1 MIDVEKWEEIR
12 RAYYVQGKSLRQI
25 ASETGHAWRTIRR
38 MVDSA
43 EPMRYRQQR
52 VREAPKLGAYQ
63 EQIEVL
69 LAESEQMPRKQR
81 YTASKIYE
89 LLRGMGFAGAESTV
103 RHYVAKVRKH
113 ERRPRLYLPLS
124 FEAGR
129 DGQVDWGEGQVVM
142 AGQRCTVQLFVM
154 RLNYSRRLF
163 VMAFPG
169 QKQECFFAG
178 HVAAFHYFG
187 GIAQRLTYDNLTTAV
202 QKILKGK
209 NRQEQEQFIALRGH
223 YLFESHFCTPGEAHE
238 KGGVENSIGYVQRQ
252 FLTPLPAV
260 DSFAELNAYLLTRCV
275 REEERQ
281 VKGQPATIGAMGQEE
296 QAYLRALPGRDFDC
310 CRSVEATLTPY
321 SQVVLE
327 TNRYSLPVKRATA
340 QLVAKLYPFEV
351 KIYSG
356 SEQELLA
363 VHARCYGREQDVF
376 DPLHYLPLLAQ
387 RPGAFEYAKPMR
399 QWRAQW
405 PPVYEEL
412 LAYLQRQW
420 PEGRGVRE
428 FIAILQLHQ
437 QYAGDLI
444 EQAITQALAYHCAH
458 ADGVLLC
465 LNQLLQPA
473 LATSSLDLG
482 ERPHLQ
488 AIGAQQVDL
497 GQYNVLL
504 GRAA

>member
-25 ASETGHAWRTIRR
+25 AEETGHAWRTIRR
-38 MVDSA
+38 MVDSS
-43 EPMRYRQQR
+43 EPVRYRQQTGR
-52 VREAPKLGAYQ
+52 DAPKLGAYK
-63 EQIEVL
+63 EQIGAW
-69 LAESEQMPRKQR
+69 LAESERMPRKQR
-81 YTASKIYE
+81 YTSSKIYE
-89 LLRGMGFAGAESTV
+89 LLRGLGFAGAESTV
-103 RHYVAKVRKH
+103 RHYVAEVRKR
-113 ERRPRLYLPLS
+113 ERRPSLYLPLS
-124 FEAGR
+124 FEPGR
-129 DGQVDWGEGQVVM
+129 DGQVDWGEGQVVL

-169 QKQECFFAG
+169 QKQECFFFG

-187 GIAQRLTYDNLTTAV
+187 GIPQRLTYDNLTTAV
-202 QKILKGK
+202 QKILRGK
-209 NRQEQEQFIALRGH
+209 NRQEQERFLALRGH
-223 YLFESHFCTPGEAHE
+223 YLFESHFCTPGQAHE

-252 FLTPLPAV
+252 FLAPLPVV
-260 DSFAELNAYLLTRCV
+260 DSFAELNAYLEAHCM
-275 REEERQ
+275 REEQRQ
-281 VKGQPATIGAMGQEE
+281 VKGQLATIGAMGQEE
-296 QAYLRALPGRDFDC
+296 QASLRALPGRDFDC
-310 CRSVEATLTPY
+310 CRTVEATLTPY

-327 TNRYSLPVKRATA
+327 TNRYSVPVQQATV

-356 SEQELLA
+356 SDQELLA

-376 DPLHYLPLLAQ
+376 DPLHYLSLLAQ

-412 LAYLQRQW
+412 LAYLRRQW

-444 EQAITQALAYHCAH
+444 EQAIAQALAYHCAH

-473 LATSSLDLG
+473 LAPCSLDLCD
-482 ERPHLQ
+482 RPHLQ
-488 AIGAQQVDL
+488 AVGAHPVDL

-504 GRAA
+504 GRVA